1 MKLRAAQ
8 LLIPVL
14 QIKYPAF
21 ASNLCENVFKRKLVR
36 FEF

>member
-1 MKLRAAQ
+1 MPQAVQ
-8 LLIPVL
+8 LLFSVL

-21 ASNLCENVFKRKLVR
+21 ASKLCENVFKGKLVR